1 MTEETNKT
9 AAPAGSATP
18 AAPTG
23 SASLWTRARSVL
35 HGPVLVG
42 VIAALVAIA
51 LSVFGMVRNPEGT
64 PVNVRSLLI
73 VVVLAG
79 GSWGLIAWAIATA
92 AIEAG
97 KDDELEEQESGKAV
111 DK

>member
-1 MTEETNKT
+1 MSEENK
-9 AAPAGSATP
+9 P
-18 AAPTG
+18 AASPT
-23 SASLWTRARSVL
+23 LWTRVRSVL

-42 VIAALVAIA
+42 VIAASIAIA

-64 PVNVRSLLI
+64 PVNIRSLLL

-92 AIEAG
+92 AVEAG
-97 KDDELEEQESGKAV
+97 KD
-111 DK
+111 

>member
-1 MTEETNKT
+1 MAEEKNQLMHEQ
-9 AAPAGSATP
+9 APRATW
-18 AAPTG
+18 
-23 SASLWTRARSVL
+23 LVRVRSVL

-51 LSVFGMVRNPEGT
+51 LSVFGMLRNPDAT
-64 PVNVRSLLI
+64 PLNLRSLLL

-92 AIEAG
+92 AVEAG
-97 KDDELEEQESGKAV
+97 KD
-111 DK
+111 